1 MQSALG
7 TDRTGWVWNWTEHPT
22 CSVYLLRY
30 FPASLSHLSALQV
43 FGNVRAISG
52 HGHGYVYG
60 VLLASS
66 AWWARDANHP
76 ETPSSVQVLS

>member
-1 MQSALG
+1 MNDRKVRRPLAVQSALG
-7 TDRTGWVWNWTEHPT
+7 TGRTGWVWNWTEHPT

-60 VLLASS
+60 VLLASD
-66 AWWARDANHP
+66 RK
-76 ETPSSVQVLS
+76 SVV